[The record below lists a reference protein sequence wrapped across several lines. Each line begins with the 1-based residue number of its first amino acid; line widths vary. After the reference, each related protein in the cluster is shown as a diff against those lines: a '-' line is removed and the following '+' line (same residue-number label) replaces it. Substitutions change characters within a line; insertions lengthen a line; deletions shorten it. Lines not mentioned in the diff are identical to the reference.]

1 MPQYDIVV
9 VGAGVMGASVA
20 RHLALGTEYSVAVL
34 DKEQHLA
41 RHQSGRNSGVIHP
54 GFMVAPG
61 TQEAEIA
68 PEGARRLIEYCRD
81 HDVPM
86 HLGGEVRIATDADA
100 ERQVQTLHENG
111 TAHGVETEIL
121 DSNAAIRA
129 HEPHAAGEV
138 ALHCPTNGTVD
149 FVALTNALAL
159 EAREAGA
166 EFFMGYEVQDIERTA
181 DGFDVETDKGQ
192 FDARYLVNAAGV
204 HADKI
209 AHGLGMAEGKR
220 IIPYRGVFYELV
232 PEKRHL
238 VRSNIYPVSD
248 PHNPIGTG
256 IHFTR
261 RPDDKVIVGPS
272 FSLAPAREGYDRDA
286 FSMDDVL
293 TAIDHEGFR
302 SYLQQDDALT
312 WELDQLRQSH
322 EKDRFVAAAQQL
334 VPEVEAD
341 DLVESYTGVIVR
353 LMEADGTWADM
364 QVFEHGERSSHLLAV
379 LPGITSSI
387 TIGERI
393 ADAVEERL
401 GKAG

>member
-1 MPQYDIVV
+1 MPTYDVVV

-20 RHLALGTEYSVAVL
+20 RHLALETEYTVAVL

-41 RHQSGRNSGVIHP
+41 RHQSGRSSGVVHP
-54 GFMVAPG
+54 GFMVSPG
-61 TQEAEIA
+61 TQEAAIA
-68 PEGARRLIEYCRD
+68 PEGARRLVEYCRA

-86 HLGGEVRIATDADA
+86 HLGGEVRIATDADS
-100 ERQVQTLHENG
+100 ESRVRELHENG
-111 TAHGVETEIL
+111 AAHGVETTVLTSAE
-121 DSNAAIRA
+121 AIRE
-129 HEPHAAGEV
+129 HEPHAAGEL

-166 EFFMGYEVQDIERTA
+166 AFFMGYEVQGLERTDA
-181 DGFDVETDKGQ
+181 GFDVRTDKGR

-204 HADKI
+204 HADRF
-209 AHGLGMAEGKR
+209 AHELGIAEGKR

-238 VRSNIYPVSD
+238 VNSNIYPVSD

-272 FSLAPAREGYDRDA
+272 FSLAPAREGYDRDD
-286 FSMDDVL
+286 FSMTDVL
-293 TAIDHEGFR
+293 GAIDHEGFR
-302 SYLQQDDALT
+302 AYLQREEALA
-312 WELDQLRQSH
+312 WELDQLREAHTKS
-322 EKDRFVAAAQQL
+322 RFVAAAQRL
-334 VPEVEAD
+334 VPEVRAD

-353 LMEADGTWADM
+353 VMNHDGSWADM

-379 LPGITSSI
+379 LPGITSSV

-393 ADAVEERL
+393 ADVVVERL
-401 GKAG
+401 GSGE